1 MGALGSVSGPRREPG
16 TGYQAE
22 CLTHTS
28 KNTPMGYASRDK
40 DLSLSL
46 RPFITPLLRH
56 SVTLKG

>member
-1 MGALGSVSGPRREPG
+1 MQARWARWARYPALGANPVPGIRYRCQVPG
-16 TGYQAE
+16 TGYQ
-22 CLTHTS
+22 
-28 KNTPMGYASRDK
+28 K

>member
-1 MGALGSVSGPRREPG
+1 MQARWARWARYPALGANPVPGIRHRCQVPG
-16 TGYQAE
+16 TGYQ
-22 CLTHTS
+22 
-28 KNTPMGYASRDK
+28 K

>member
-1 MGALGSVSGPRREPG
+1 MGALVSVSGPRREPG
-16 TGYQAE
+16 TGYQ
-22 CLTHTS
+22 T
-28 KNTPMGYASRDK
+28 